1 VSISRVVPILIF
13 FGSCL
18 SAVAQVVP
26 SLKVKSRITGTVV
39 DKDANVPIEFAN
51 VVIIDPATSK
61 AVDGTV
67 CDTDGKFVLL
77 LIPGAYKMSVSFV
90 GYESTTIDLPV
101 TQKKD
106 KVDLGSIKLSMSP
119 KILQEVTVE
128 GKKLPIEEKIDRMVY
143 NAENDQTTK
152 GGDASDVL
160 KRVPMLSVDIDGNVS
175 LRGSTNV
182 LVLINNKPS
191 TITANSVA
199 DALKQIPADM
209 IKTVEVITSPSSKYD
224 AEGSA
229 GIINIILKKNTL
241 EGVFF
246 AADATG
252 GNRGSALNLSANYR
266 EGKMAFS
273 LTASQRAT
281 YNLVSNFLNEQTT
294 KVSGDTLSNIQRS
307 NNIGN
312 GVNSQYLF
320 GWDYDINSKNKL
332 SVTLRYGEQDQK
344 QYQNDLF
351 TQSFQAGDLQ
361 SSSLRQAKNTT
372 TSNSVDASL
381 TYTRLFAKKDREL
394 NFLVIFSRNN
404 PINGFVTDNYD
415 PANSG
420 FLNSYKNV
428 NHGFT
433 EDYSLQLDM
442 KEPLTEKQ
450 FVEFGVKDIARNVNT
465 QYQYFIAEA
474 PGGDYVLTENKQLT
488 NDFTYNQN
496 IRSAY
501 LSYTLAANNGYSF
514 RVGSRYEYT
523 TIRAAFRNESD
534 FNVPSYGVLVPTL
547 NLSRKLK
554 DGRMIRLSYNRRIQR
569 PSLRDLN
576 PNLQASN
583 PLNASMGNPNLK
595 PEYTDNV
602 EIAYNTF
609 YKIATFNMSAFMRYN
624 TNDIQPARSIRGD
637 TIISVSQNIGT
648 EANYGVTLFTSLN
661 ITDRFQ
667 VSGGADL
674 FYRILKNNSNDPTIN
689 ATNHGLTKNFRVS
702 ANYSLPK
709 NWMIQFFSMFQGRN
723 YNLQGYRTGV
733 INHSLSVRKD
743 VMRKHGSVGLTVD
756 NFATPSFN
764 VYSNL
769 HSAYLDQRTTTDLHN
784 FIFRVSLSYKLGKLK
799 VSERKTGLNNEE

>member
-1 VSISRVVPILIF
+1 MAQTSPSKNKLRV
-13 FGSCL
+13 
-18 SAVAQVVP
+18 
-26 SLKVKSRITGTVV
+26 TGTVV
-39 DKDANVPIEFAN
+39 DSNTNTPIEFAN
-51 VVIIDPATSK
+51 VAILDPATSK
-61 AVDGTV
+61 PIDGTV
-67 CDTDGKFVLL
+67 CDAEGAFSLSI
-77 LIPGAYKMSVSFV
+77 IPGTYKLSVSFV
-90 GYESTTIDLPV
+90 GYESTIVDLPF
-101 TQKKD
+101 TQKD
-106 KVDLGSIKLSMSP
+106 KIDVGSIKLSVSP
-119 KILQEVTVE
+119 KVLQEITVE
-128 GKKLPIEEKIDRMVY
+128 GKKLPVEEKIDRMVY

-175 LRGSTNV
+175 LRGSANV

-246 AADATG
+246 TGDATG
-252 GNRGSALNLSANYR
+252 GNRGSALNVSANYR
-266 EGKMAFS
+266 EGKMGFS

-281 YNLVSNFLNEQTT
+281 YNVISSYLNEQTT
-294 KVSGDTLSNIQRS
+294 KVSGDTLSNVQRADNNS
-307 NNIGN
+307 NS
-312 GVNSQYLF
+312 VTSQYLF
-320 GWDYDINSKNKL
+320 GWDYDINKKNKL
-332 SVTLRYGEQDQK
+332 SATVRYGELNQK
-344 QYQNDLF
+344 QYQNNLF
-351 TQSFQAGDLQ
+351 TQSLRANGRD
-361 SSSLRQAKNTT
+361 SSSLRQVKNTT
-372 TSNSVDASL
+372 TANSVDASL

-394 NFLVIFSRNN
+394 NFLGIFSRNN
-404 PINGFVTDNYD
+404 PLNGFVTDNYD
-415 PANSG
+415 PGNNN
-420 FLNSYKNV
+420 FLSSYKNV
-428 NHGFT
+428 NHGYT
-433 EDYSLQLDM
+433 QDYSMQLDM

-450 FVEFGVKDIARNVNT
+450 FIEYGVKDISRNVNT
-465 QYQYFIAEA
+465 KYQYFIAEG
-474 PGGDYVLTENKQLT
+474 PGGDYLLTDKKQLT

-501 LSYTLAANNGYSF
+501 LSYSISGNNGYSL

-523 TIRAAFRNESD
+523 TIKAAFKNQAD
-534 FNVPSYGVLVPTL
+534 FNVPSYGVMVPTF
-547 NLSRKLK
+547 NLSKKLK

-583 PLNASMGNPNLK
+583 PLNATMGNPNLK

-602 EIAYNTF
+602 EIAYSTF

-624 TNDIQPARSIRGD
+624 TNDIQQARSIRGD
-637 TIISVSQNIGT
+637 TIIAVTQNIGT
-648 EANYGVTLFTSLN
+648 EANYGVTFFTSVN
-661 ITDRFQ
+661 ITDKFQ

-689 ATNHGLTKNFRVS
+689 ASNHGLTKNFRLS
-702 ANYSLPK
+702 ANYELPK
-709 NWMIQFFSMFQGRN
+709 GWALQFFSMFQGRN

-733 INHSLSVRKD
+733 INHSLSVRKEI
-743 VMRKHGSVGLTVD
+743 MHKQGSIGIAVD

-769 HSAYLDQRTTTDLHN
+769 RSPYLDQRTLNDLHN
-784 FIFRVSLSYKLGKLK
+784 FIFRVNISYKIGKLK
-799 VSERKTGLNNEE
+799 VNERKTGLNSED

>member
-1 VSISRVVPILIF
+1 
-13 FGSCL
+13 
-18 SAVAQVVP
+18 
-26 SLKVKSRITGTVV
+26 
-39 DKDANVPIEFAN
+39 
-51 VVIIDPATSK
+51 
-61 AVDGTV
+61 
-67 CDTDGKFVLL
+67 
-77 LIPGAYKMSVSFV
+77 MSVSFV
-90 GYESTTIDLPV
+90 GYESTTIDLTV
-101 TQKKD
+101 GQKD
-106 KVDLGSIKLSMSP
+106 KIDVGNIGLSISP
-119 KILQEVTVE
+119 KMLEEITVE
-128 GKKLPIEEKIDRMVY
+128 GKKLPVEEKIDRMVF

-175 LRGSTNV
+175 LRGSANV

-246 AADATG
+246 NADATG
-252 GNRGSALNLSANYR
+252 GNRGSALNLSANYK
-266 EGKMAFS
+266 EGKMGFS
-273 LTASQRAT
+273 LSASQRAT
-281 YNLVSNFLNEQTT
+281 YNVISGFTNEQQT
-294 KVSGDTLSNIQRS
+294 KLSGDTLSNFQRADNTS
-307 NNIGN
+307 NGMT
-312 GVNSQYLF
+312 SQYLF
-320 GWDYDINSKNKL
+320 GWDYDINSRNRL
-332 SVTLRYGEQDQK
+332 SATLRYGEQDQK
-344 QYQNDLF
+344 QFQNDLF
-351 TQSFQAGDLQ
+351 TQSFNSGDLV
-361 SSSLRQAKNTT
+361 SSSLKQVKNTT

-381 TYTRLFAKKDREL
+381 AYTKFFAKKEREL
-394 NFLVIFSRNN
+394 NFLGIFSRSN
-404 PINGFVTDNYD
+404 PINGFVTDSYN
-415 PANSG
+415 PANSS

-428 NHGFT
+428 NHGVT

-450 FVEFGVKDIARNVNT
+450 FLEFGLKDIARNVNT
-465 QYQYFIAEA
+465 QYQYFIAEG
-474 PGGDYVLTENKQLT
+474 PSDEYVLTENKQLT

-501 LSYTLAANNGYSF
+501 LSYSISGNNGYSF
-514 RVGSRYEYT
+514 RLGSRYEYT
-523 TIRAAFRNESD
+523 SIKAAFKNEAD
-534 FNVPSYGVLVPTL
+534 FNVPSYGVLVPTF
-547 NLSRKLK
+547 NLSKKLK

-609 YKIATFNMSAFMRYN
+609 YKIATFNISAFMRYN

-637 TIISVSQNIGT
+637 TIIAVMQNIGT
-648 EANYGVTLFTSLN
+648 EANYGVSIFTSIN
-661 ITDRFQ
+661 VSDKFQ
-667 VSGGADL
+667 VSGGADV
-674 FYRILKNNSNDPTIN
+674 FYRVLKNNSNDPTIN
-689 ATNHGLTKNFRVS
+689 ASNHGITKNFRLS

-709 NWMIQFFSMFQGRN
+709 NWTLQFFSMFQGKS

-743 VMRKHGSVGLTVD
+743 IMRRNGSIGLAID

-769 HSAYLDQRTTTDLHN
+769 RSPYLDQRTTNDLHN
-784 FIFRVSLSYKLGKLK
+784 FIVRLNLSYKIGKLK
-799 VSERKTGLNNEE
+799 VNERKTGLNNED